1 MVDRQGAG
9 ELTGEGRAGGLTAGP
24 EPTSNDARPRLRI
37 ATRQSRLALWQ
48 AGWVQSR
55 LREHYPQAD
64 LDLVGLTTQGDRILD
79 RPLADIG
86 GKGLFIKELE
96 TALLDGRAELAV
108 HSLKD
113 VPMEMPEGF
122 LLGAILEREDPR
134 DAFVSN
140 DHADLDA
147 LPQGAVVG
155 TSSLRRAL
163 QVSERRPDLQIR
175 SLRGNIDTRLAKL
188 DAGDY
193 AAIILAAA
201 GLKRLGLA
209 QRIRGVLPP
218 AVLLP
223 APGQGAVAIELR
235 DDQPQT
241 LAAVAVLEHRPTVL
255 AVTAERS
262 LARRLGGSCRSPLAA
277 YASFEPDGRLRL
289 DALIADAAGRAR
301 RTGASAPVGTA
312 EEAAALGERVAD
324 ELAPWLPPA

>member
-1 MVDRQGAG
+1 MVHRQGVG
-9 ELTGEGRAGGLTAGP
+9 ELTGQGKEGP
-24 EPTSNDARPRLRI
+24 ESTSNDARPRLRI

-55 LREHYPQAD
+55 LRDHYPQAD

-79 RPLADIG
+79 RPLAEIG

-122 LLGAILEREDPR
+122 LLGAVLQREDPR

-147 LPQGAVVG
+147 LPEGAIVG

-175 SLRGNIDTRLAKL
+175 SLRGNVDTRLAKL

-209 QRIRGVLPP
+209 RRIRGVLPP
-218 AVLLP
+218 SVLLP

-241 LAAVAVLEHRPTVL
+241 LAAIGVLEHVPTLL
-255 AVTAERS
+255 AVTAERA

-277 YASFEPDGRLRL
+277 YAAFEPGGSLRL
-289 DALIADAAGRAR
+289 DALIADASGQAR
-301 RTGASAPVGTA
+301 RAGASAVVGDT
-312 EEAAALGERVAD
+312 EEAVALGERVAA
-324 ELAPWLPPA
+324 ELTPWLPST